1 MIIDLT
7 LSMKLIQSQLSC
19 FQVNNAVDAIVVGKI
34 VRQRAAKRRVTLIC
48 LTIAISFTITTL
60 PYQIIVYA
68 VIFADK
74 QATTVKLVTPLRTV
88 GTLNACISPVIFGL
102 MWRPFQ
108 QSLMKVSL
116 KPSIDTILDYER
128 LQLMFWCQ
136 KERCSRQR
144 YEMTC
149 FKSFARVK
157 TPKSTA
163 TSDSRASKKLFCAN
177 LTQNLISW
185 YTHQKT
191 HITNPITK
199 LIWYTKISR
208 HVNTSS
214 CVRWVVCFRGNRSYV
229 THRYRQNTR
238 TVRIIYYNVRYW
250 QDPTRLNRLINTRD
264 DIRTCFMQ
272 TYKIYLV
279 LYYCV
284 GGILT
289 KQEGSCETRG
299 CS

>member
-128 LQLMFWCQ
+128 LQLMF
-136 KERCSRQR
+136 
-144 YEMTC
+144 
-149 FKSFARVK
+149 
-157 TPKSTA
+157 
-163 TSDSRASKKLFCAN
+163 
-177 LTQNLISW
+177 
-185 YTHQKT
+185 
-191 HITNPITK
+191 
-199 LIWYTKISR
+199 
-208 HVNTSS
+208 
-214 CVRWVVCFRGNRSYV
+214 
-229 THRYRQNTR
+229 
-238 TVRIIYYNVRYW
+238 
-250 QDPTRLNRLINTRD
+250 
-264 DIRTCFMQ
+264 
-272 TYKIYLV
+272 
-279 LYYCV
+279 
-284 GGILT
+284 
-289 KQEGSCETRG
+289 
-299 CS
+299 